1 MIDHKNGEM
10 MLLGRRSK
18 QAHSSGGKGWPTG
31 PGLLR
36 SPSPGGTE
44 HPNPREPGDTLRRS
58 HSADAPPTSNQLTTM
73 AMKTTKTTKSTKPA
87 KPAKA
92 AKPVEPASPPPS
104 PEPVAARAP
113 APAPKP
119 AKVSVVPA
127 PAPHG
132 VTFRLSRPSARS
144 VAVAGTFN
152 TWNPSASALRRGPD
166 GVWSVSLTLAPGQ
179 YEYRFVVDG
188 EWISDPAASET
199 APNPFG
205 GVNSVI
211 LVEPC

>member
-1 MIDHKNGEM
+1 
-10 MLLGRRSK
+10 
-18 QAHSSGGKGWPTG
+18 
-31 PGLLR
+31 
-36 SPSPGGTE
+36 
-44 HPNPREPGDTLRRS
+44 
-58 HSADAPPTSNQLTTM
+58 
-73 AMKTTKTTKSTKPA
+73 MKTTKTTKSPKSTKPA
-87 KPAKA
+87 NTAKA
-92 AKPVEPASPPPS
+92 VEPVSPPPS
-104 PEPVAARAP
+104 PKLVAASAP
-113 APAPKP
+113 PPTPKP
-119 AKVSVVPA
+119 AKASVVSA
-127 PAPHG
+127 PAPHD

-152 TWNPSASALRRGPD
+152 TWNSSAAALRRGAD
-166 GVWSVSLTLAPGQ
+166 GVWSVSLKLAPGK